1 MSSENLGRYRIV
13 EELGRGAM
21 GRVFLAHDPQIDRQV
36 AIKTVQI
43 FGALPESDRAEA
55 RSRFIREARAAGRL
69 NHPSLV
75 TIYDVDESEGLLY
88 IVMEYVEGRT
98 LDAFTTQ
105 GELLPSDLVV
115 DLVAEAAEGFDYL
128 HGGGVV
134 HRDVKPANLIR
145 VGDRR
150 VKIADFGLALPSD
163 AELSQDGALRGT
175 PSYMSPEQIR
185 GETLDGRSDLFSLGC
200 VLFEL
205 LGARRPFPGD
215 SVASV
220 IYRIVNEEPVE
231 LPGQTETLSAFLAR
245 ALAKSPSDRF
255 QTGKEFAAALRA
267 AAGDRP
273 ESAGQGTPGEPARGE
288 NEPVLPPPPR
298 RRPRRSSVAP
308 FVIGM
313 LVIILGGAGAA
324 YLLKDRLGIE
334 LPVEPPKT
342 VWWEAS
348 VRTEPPGLEVLLDGQ
363 PLPKDATQAEGA
375 VRFQSTEPFGLLS
388 ATYRC
393 RTAEHRLGPADAGGE
408 LVLVTDPVTMSWE
421 IAPDVAGATVA
432 LNGKKVGT
440 TPAELELD
448 LCADNQLTIEAAG
461 FRPVTIEIPPGTTP
475 TEARSLLFDLTLAKI
490 PRGKIE
496 LPKADIDLVYYV
508 DGSRMKK
515 GVREVELE
523 EGEHVIRVKNE
534 YHWLDR
540 TSTVEVVGD
549 RTVQVDLG
557 PMTLAGLAVQAFPS
571 NCKVYLRRPSGR
583 WKYIDETP
591 ARRNLATGKYEVKV
605 ELNPTGQTR
614 IRKVNLVA
622 GENPPVRVSFG
633 GSS

>member
-1 MSSENLGRYRIV
+1 MSSENLGRYTII
-13 EELGRGAM
+13 EELERGTM
-21 GRVFLAHDPQIDRQV
+21 GRVFLAHDPQLDRQV

-43 FGALPESDRAEA
+43 LGALPAGDRADA
-55 RSRFIREARAAGRL
+55 RSRFVREARAAGRL
-69 NHPSLV
+69 NHPNLV
-75 TIYDVDESEGLLY
+75 TIHDVDESEGLLY
-88 IVMEYVEGRT
+88 IVMEHVEGRT
-98 LDAFTTQ
+98 LDAFTSQ
-105 GELLPSDLVV
+105 GELLPPALVT

-150 VKIADFGLALPSD
+150 VKIADFGLALPS
-163 AELSQDGALRGT
+163 ESESSQDDAPGGT
-175 PSYMSPEQIR
+175 PSYMSPEQVR
-185 GETLDGRSDLFSLGC
+185 GEAPDGRSDLFSLGC

-205 LGARRPFPGD
+205 LGGRKPFPGD

-220 IYRIVNEEPVE
+220 IYRIVNEEPVD
-231 LPGQTETLSAFLAR
+231 LPGHPETLSAFLR
-245 ALAKSPSDRF
+245 KALAKSPSERF
-255 QTGKEFAAALRA
+255 QTGKEFAVGLRA
-267 AAGDRP
+267 AVADGT
-273 ESAGQGTPGEPARGE
+273 ESALRDTHGERGRDDTEPA
-288 NEPVLPPPPR
+288 VPPPPR

-308 FVIGM
+308 FVIGA
-313 LVIILGGAGAA
+313 LVIIVGAAGAA
-324 YLLKDRLGIE
+324 YLLNDRLGIE

-342 VWWEAS
+342 VWWEAT

-363 PLPKDATQAEGA
+363 ALDTLDGGT
-375 VRFQSTEPFGLLS
+375 VRFPSTGPHGLLS
-388 ATYRC
+388 ATHGC

-408 LVLVTDPVTMSWE
+408 LVLVMDPVAMSWE
-421 IAPDVAGATVA
+421 IAPDVTGATVA
-432 LNGKKVGT
+432 LNGKTIGT
-440 TPAELELD
+440 TPTELALD
-448 LCADNQLTIEAAG
+448 LCADNELKLQAAG
-461 FRPVTIEIPPGTTP
+461 FRPVTIEIPRGTTP
-475 TEARSLLFDLTLAKI
+475 TEARSLLFDLALARI
-490 PRGKIE
+490 PRGKLE

-540 TSTVEVVGD
+540 TSTVQVVGD
-549 RTVQVDLG
+549 RTVGVDLG
-557 PMTLAGLAVQAFPS
+557 SMTLASLVVQAYPS

-605 ELNPTGQTR
+605 ELNPTGQSR
-614 IRKVNLVA
+614 VREVNLVA

>member
-1 MSSENLGRYRIV
+1 MSSENLGRYKII

-43 FGALPESDRAEA
+43 FGALPASDRADA

-88 IVMEYVEGRT
+88 IVMEYVEGQT
-98 LDAFTTQ
+98 LDGFTAP
-105 GELLPSDLVV
+105 GGLLPPALVV

-128 HGGGVV
+128 HGGGIV

-150 VKIADFGLALPSD
+150 IKIADFGLALPSE
-163 AELSQDGALRGT
+163 AELSQDDALRGT

-205 LGARRPFPGD
+205 LGGQKPFPGD

-231 LPGQTETLSAFLAR
+231 LAGHPDSLAAFLR
-245 ALAKSPSDRF
+245 KALSKSTSERF
-255 QTGKEFAAALRA
+255 QSGKEFAAGLRA
-267 AAGDRP
+267 ARGDSPDPAAR
-273 ESAGQGTPGEPARGE
+273 ETTNERTAGEP
-288 NEPVLPPPPR
+288 EPVVPPPPR

-308 FVIGM
+308 YVIGA
-313 LVIILGGAGAA
+313 LVIIVGLAGAA

-342 VWWEAS
+342 VWWEAN
-348 VRTEPPGLEVLLDGQ
+348 VRTEPPDLEVMLDGQ
-363 PLPKDATQAEGA
+363 PLDPSAEGR
-375 VRFQSTEPFGLLS
+375 VRFPSTGPLGLLS
-388 ATYRC
+388 ATHRC
-393 RTAEHRLGPADAGGE
+393 RTAEHQLSPADAGGE
-408 LVLVTDPVTMSWE
+408 LVLVTDPVEMSWE
-421 IAPDVAGATVA
+421 IAPGVADASVT
-432 LNGKKVGT
+432 LNGKRAGK
-440 TPAELELD
+440 TPTELEFD
-448 LCADNQLTIEAAG
+448 LCADNKLTIEAAG
-461 FRPVTIEIPPGTTP
+461 FRPVTLDIPLGTTP
-475 TEARSLLFDLTLAKI
+475 TEARSLLFDLSLAKI
-490 PRGKIE
+490 PRGKLK
-496 LPKADIDLVYYV
+496 LPKAEIDLVYYV

-515 GVREVELE
+515 GVREIELE

-540 TSTVEVVGD
+540 TSSVQVVGD
-549 RTVQVDLG
+549 QTVRVDLG
-557 PMTLAGLAVQAFPS
+557 SMTLASLVVQAFPS

-614 IRKVNLVA
+614 VRKVNLVA

>member
-1 MSSENLGRYRIV
+1 MSSENLGRYKII

-43 FGALPESDRAEA
+43 FGALPASDRAEA

-98 LDAFTTQ
+98 LDEFTSP
-105 GELLPSDLVV
+105 GELLPPALVV
-115 DLVAEAAEGFDYL
+115 ALAAEAAEGFDYL
-128 HGGGVV
+128 HDGGIV

-150 VKIADFGLALPSD
+150 IKIADFGLALPSE
-163 AELSQDGALRGT
+163 AELSQDDALRGT

-205 LGARRPFPGD
+205 LGGQKPFPGD

-220 IYRIVNEEPVE
+220 IYRIVNEDPVE
-231 LPGQTETLSAFLAR
+231 LPGHPETLAAFLR
-245 ALAKSPSDRF
+245 KALSKSTSERF
-255 QTGKEFAAALRA
+255 QTGKEFAAAIRVA
-267 AAGDRP
+267 GGDRSDP
-273 ESAGQGTPGEPARGE
+273 AARGTTHE
-288 NEPVLPPPPR
+288 RNEGDPEAVVPPPPR

-308 FVIGM
+308 FVLGA
-313 LVIILGGAGAA
+313 LVIIVGLAGAV

-342 VWWEAS
+342 VWWEAN
-348 VRTEPPGLEVLLDGQ
+348 VRTEPPDLEVTLDGQ
-363 PLPKDATQAEGA
+363 PLDPSAEGR
-375 VRFQSTEPFGLLS
+375 VRFPSTGPFGVLA
-388 ATYRC
+388 ATHRC
-393 RTAEHRLGPADAGGE
+393 RTAEHQLSPADAGGE
-408 LVLVTDPVTMSWE
+408 LVLVTDPVAMSWE
-421 IAPDVAGATVA
+421 VAPDVSGATVT
-432 LNGKKVGT
+432 LNGERAGK
-440 TPAELELD
+440 TPTELELD
-448 LCADNQLTIEAAG
+448 LCTESKLTIEAAG
-461 FRPVTIEIPPGTTP
+461 FRPASIDIPSGTTP
-475 TEARSLLFDLTLAKI
+475 TEARSLLFDLALTKI
-490 PRGKIE
+490 PRGKLE
-496 LPKADIDLVYYV
+496 LPKAEIDLVYYV

-515 GVREVELE
+515 GVREIELE

-540 TSTVEVVGD
+540 TSSVQVVGD
-549 RTVQVDLG
+549 QTVRVDLG
-557 PMTLAGLAVQAFPS
+557 AMTLASLVVQAFPS

-614 IRKVNLVA
+614 VREVNLVA